1 MERLKN
7 LLTKIDGKG
16 YKAYKDIAGEYETK
30 DYSLEIMNVQGDP
43 FASPT
48 MFEWSILTKKVF
60 DSNDLIT
67 NKDKKLAFE
76 DFILR
81 YLHENFKNDKILE
94 EIFILEPQVEIL
106 KRSVVSFKGERLF
119 IKYYFNLPA
128 RGRNVLGDEAF
139 EKISSHGKI
148 IYDYL
153 KNLPLNKARSHVN
166 FYENIENLREQLKK
180 DKIKV
185 FVGEGTVF
193 EKAGK
198 KIPFVSPKSLLKE
211 YKLDDGKLIRGMA
224 LKEGITLITG
234 FDFQGKSTLLKGIMS
249 GVYNKIEGCGREF
262 LLTDKEA
269 VNIMAEKGRSINGLD
284 MSSFI
289 KGEEKVNKESTS
301 SSLLCQ
307 TANLLEAIEVG
318 TPLLLIDEDNSV
330 TNFLYRDEFL
340 KNYLKGEECFTPFI
354 EKMKDLYETLNISS
368 IIVTGSLGAFIPYAN
383 QILLVR
389 DFEVEDI
396 TEKFEKTD
404 FEEHLVNLKICR
416 RKLNISSNLDEF
428 INKKVKIKTE
438 GKCNISFGKEE
449 IKLKE
454 NNALIDNG
462 QLNYI
467 GELIKKIFTRNELHG
482 KTLKEVLDIYEER
495 IEKEGIEEVLGCKN
509 GSLVFARKYEVAA
522 VINRF
527 KKNLYV

>member
-289 KGEEKVNKESTS
+289 KGEEKATAPCDEVIDASGCYLLPGAIDEHVHFRDPGLTHKADITTESHAAAAGGVTS
-301 SSLLCQ
+301 IMDMPNTNPQ
-307 TANLLEAIEVG
+307 TTTLEALE
-318 TPLLLIDEDNSV
+318 
-330 TNFLYRDEFL
+330 
-340 KNYLKGEECFTPFI
+340 
-354 EKMKDLYETLNISS
+354 
-368 IIVTGSLGAFIPYAN
+368 
-383 QILLVR
+383 
-389 DFEVEDI
+389 
-396 TEKFEKTD
+396 EKFTLLGEKSA
-404 FEEHLVNLKICR
+404 VNYSCYFGATNNNYTQFAQLDKHRVCGV
-416 RKLNISSNLDEF
+416 KLLF
-428 INKKVKIKTE
+428 
-438 GKCNISFGKEE
+438 
-449 IKLKE
+449 
-454 NNALIDNG
+454 
-462 QLNYI
+462 
-467 GELIKKIFTRNELHG
+467 
-482 KTLKEVLDIYEER
+482 
-495 IEKEGIEEVLGCKN
+495 
-509 GSLVFARKYEVAA
+509 VAP
-522 VINRF
+522 
-527 KKNLYV
+527 K